1 MPVEVHD
8 RVERVAQAAQ
18 VGCRRVEAERCEA
31 ASTAAGGVELQL
43 LDRAR
48 RLAGPKGGRVGAG
61 GDGDGARHV
70 SICRLCERANE
81 LRAHDAREVVEHR
94 RRLAA
99 VAQQRHVGL
108 PSHGRV
114 RSGRHVLAV
123 LVNGGGTP
131 LRDGIVGAH
140 PDAAAAEGSA
150 LQLGASREGG
160 EVLGEICGRRRARR
174 RTQLEQ
180 LTLGG
185 AVGEVVRRRERDE
198 RR

>member
-48 RLAGPKGGRVGAG
+48 RLAGLEGGRVGAG

-70 SICRLCERANE
+70 SIRRLCERANE

-99 VAQQRHVGL
+99 KVTFWPVRPMAALSSFSMVFCPGNR
-108 PSHGRV
+108 PSHR
-114 RSGRHVLAV
+114 
-123 LVNGGGTP
+123 
-131 LRDGIVGAH
+131 LRPSIFSD
-140 PDAAAAEGSA
+140 DARG
-150 LQLGASREGG
+150 
-160 EVLGEICGRRRARR
+160 
-174 RTQLEQ
+174 
-180 LTLGG
+180 
-185 AVGEVVRRRERDE
+185 
-198 RR
+198 